1 MGRLSVTTLCDASVL
16 NDRELRLAGGMGEA
30 EENLSRVVWQLA
42 WPSVLT
48 MMLQFVNGLVD
59 MFFVGRL
66 GPAAQAAVG
75 MGGQVGMLLMA
86 ASMAVTTGATA
97 IVARYVG
104 AGDRAEA
111 AQAAQQAVVLAV
123 VMSLALGAPLWA
135 LRRPILTAMGAAPDV
150 LGPGSLYLTVMLAGI
165 TPAFVLFTLIAIF
178 QGLGDM
184 RTPLA
189 IMVVVNGL
197 TILGDIVL
205 IQGWGPIPALGVA
218 GAALA
223 AAGARL
229 LGAGLAAYWLTR
241 TGLWHETVS
250 RWAPNRAWFAR
261 LLRIG
266 NPAALQALL
275 RGLGATSYVSVLAH
289 TPQGT
294 AAIAA
299 YFIGVRAEG
308 LGYMPGV
315 AYGRAATTLVG
326 QSLGAG
332 RPDRAERSGW
342 ICTWQA
348 LAIMLVMSVLFY
360 VLAPTVSRWFSRD
373 AAVID
378 LATSYLRV
386 NAIGEP
392 FLAFAIVLGGALQ
405 GAGDT
410 RVQAVVSVLM
420 MWVLRL
426 PATYWLCLSMG
437 YGAVAAWWTMA
448 GTTVVQGLLIALWWR
463 LGNWKSIEV

>member
-1 MGRLSVTTLCDASVL
+1 MVNES
-16 NDRELRLAGGMGEA
+16 ELRLTGVAGEA

-86 ASMAVTTGATA
+86 ASMAVTSGATA

-104 AGDRAEA
+104 AEDRPHA
-111 AQAAQQAVVLAV
+111 AQAGQQAVVLAV
-123 VMSLALGAPLWA
+123 MISLAVGAPLWV
-135 LRRPILTAMGAAPDV
+135 LRHPILRAMGAAPEV
-150 LGPGSLYLTVMLAGI
+150 LGHGAVYLTILAAGI
-165 TPAFVLFTLIAIF
+165 TPAFLLFTLIAIF

-184 RTPLA
+184 RTPLV
-189 IMVVVNGL
+189 IMLLVNGV
-197 TILGDIVL
+197 TILGDVVL
-205 IQGWGPIPALGVA
+205 IPGWGPIPALGVA

-223 AAGARL
+223 ALGARV
-229 LGAGLAAYWLTR
+229 LGVALAAAWLIR
-241 TGLWHETVS
+241 TGLWRETTAG
-250 RWAPNRAWFAR
+250 WAPDLDWFR
-261 LLRIG
+261 RILRIG
-266 NPAALQALL
+266 NPAALQSLL
-275 RGLGATSYVSVLAH
+275 RGFGATSYTSILAH

-294 AAIAA
+294 AAVAA
-299 YFIGVRAEG
+299 YFVGLRAEG
-308 LGYMPGV
+308 LGYLPGV

-342 ICTWQA
+342 LCTWQA
-348 LAIMLVMSVLFY
+348 LGIMLVMSVAFY
-360 VLAPTVSRWFSRD
+360 VLAPTVSRWFSSD
-373 AAVID
+373 AAVVA

-410 RVQAVVSVLM
+410 RMQAAVSVAM
-420 MWVLRL
+420 MWLLRL
-426 PATYWLCLSMG
+426 PATYWLCLTLG

-448 GTTVVQGLLIALWWR
+448 GTTIVQGLLIALWWR
-463 LGNWKSIEV
+463 GGRWKSIQV